1 MELTICYEAMMTNPK
16 LINFSS
22 ICIAPIK
29 YRLSNIMQKHESSNH
44 FKTFT
49 VEYTAKFLE
58 TGPVIGIKVETGFSR
73 ISDRFLK

>member
-1 MELTICYEAMMTNPK
+1 MMTNPK

-29 YRLSNIMQKHESSNH
+29 NRLSNIMQKHESSNH

-58 TGPVIGIKVETGFSR
+58 TGPELWVIGIKVETGFSR